1 MADEKKL
8 DDAIEIIVGQS
19 QLIKVIKSY
28 VACSSQKKVA
38 RHLNITP
45 QYLNDIL
52 HGRRDISEQVA
63 DRLGYRRLVVFE
75 KRFPADNQENL

>member
-1 MADEKKL
+1 
-8 DDAIEIIVGQS
+8 
-19 QLIKVIKSY
+19 
-28 VACSSQKKVA
+28 
-38 RHLNITP
+38 LNITP